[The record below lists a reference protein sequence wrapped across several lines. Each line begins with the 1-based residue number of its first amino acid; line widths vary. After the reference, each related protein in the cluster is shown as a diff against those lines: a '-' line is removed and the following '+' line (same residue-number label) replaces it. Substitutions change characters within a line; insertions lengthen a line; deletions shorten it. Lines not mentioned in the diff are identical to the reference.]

1 MKDQAKKGESRFRR
15 QQRSL
20 ARLIERLKTRPTPY
34 RQEKEAQYRE
44 IMRRSKDA
52 AKSADGQP
60 GGLADREEWLEQ
72 TGLETHHLRAITA
85 ILRDAEIATA
95 FLNEKTPLG
104 LTEALEKIRQKA
116 LPPPSPQDEQAASV
130 KVPRQDL
137 NALLTILCSELLRP
151 PHTAKPFPLKCG
163 IYELAFTN
171 RPKGDIFVTPPRVLE
186 PETPNQV
193 ELREEQ
199 MVCLEVAPDI
209 AESLGKAARF
219 CGLTRAEVVAE
230 LVTRQDPAGLI
241 EALNAPETYA

>member
-1 MKDQAKKGESRFRR
+1 MKHEPKKGESRFRR

-20 ARLIERLKTRPTPY
+20 ARLIERLKARPTPY

-44 IMRRSKDA
+44 IIRRSTDA
-52 AKSADGQP
+52 AKSTDGKR
-60 GGLADREEWLEQ
+60 GGLADWEKWLEQ
-72 TGLETHHLRAITA
+72 TGLETHHRRAITA
-85 ILRDAEIATA
+85 ILRDAKIATA
-95 FLNEKTPLG
+95 FLDEKTPLS
-104 LTEALEKIRQKA
+104 LTEALDKIRQKA
-116 LPPPSPQDEQAASV
+116 QPPPQDQEPASV

-137 NALLTILCSELLRP
+137 NAVLTTLCSELLQP

-171 RPKGDIFVTPPRVLE
+171 RPEGVIFVTPPRVLE
-186 PETPNQV
+186 PETPNQI
-193 ELREEQ
+193 EFSEEQ
-199 MVCLEVAPDI
+199 TVCLEVAPDI

>member
-1 MKDQAKKGESRFRR
+1 MKDEPKKGESRFRR

-20 ARLIERLKTRPTPY
+20 ARLIERLKTKPTPY

-60 GGLADREEWLEQ
+60 GGLADREERLEQ

-95 FLNEKTPLG
+95 FLNEKTPLS

-116 LPPPSPQDEQAASV
+116 QPPPRPQDEQ
-130 KVPRQDL
+130 KVPRHDL
-137 NALLTILCSELLRP
+137 NAVLTTLCSELLQP

-193 ELREEQ
+193 ELPEEQ